1 MRIWIFLIGQRTSAE
16 VTFEEIYSDLLNDAQ
31 LAERLGYHG
40 VLLAEHHFTNYC
52 AIPNPLMLAAAIGQR
67 TSRIRVG
74 TAVIVLPLHNPV
86 RVAEDIAEADQ
97 LTGGR
102 LEVGFGRGYAAYE
115 FTPLGL
121 DLDESPA
128 AMADGLDVLD
138 KLWSGPDVSNQ
149 DGRWPFPAI
158 TVTPQPVQRPRPPA
172 WYACRS
178 ARSFGTALDRGLFP
192 FIAVGVRG
200 RAFAEEFRRAFEEEC
215 ARRGKDP
222 ASIRFG
228 AQVLAHHGTDQAE
241 IERGAHA
248 GRLMYRITNR
258 LMAGRQRVRAGL
270 VDMSGTE
277 PAADVATDQ
286 ITSGSLVGDND
297 HVLGQLAWLAEMG
310 VTDLSLNFRY
320 GDLDS
325 PSVHRSMERVAE
337 LAGLSPADTKPAAV
351 WAPA

>member
-1 MRIWIFLIGQRTSAE
+1 VRIWVFLIGQRTSAE
-16 VTFEEIYSDLLNDAQ
+16 TAFDEIYRNLLDDAQ

-67 TSRIRVG
+67 TERIRIG

-102 LEVGFGRGYAAYE
+102 LEIGFGRGYAAYE
-115 FTPLGL
+115 FAPFGL
-121 DLDESPA
+121 DLDDSSA
-128 AMADGLDVLD
+128 SMADGLDVLE
-138 KLWSGPDVSNQ
+138 KLWSGPDVSNR

-158 TVTPQPVQRPRPPA
+158 TVTPRPVQRPRPPA
-172 WYACRS
+172 WYACGS
-178 ARSFGTALDRGLFP
+178 KQSFGTALDRGLFP

-200 RAFAEEFRRAFEEEC
+200 REFAQEFRRAFEEEC
-215 ARRGKDP
+215 ARRGIDP
-222 ASIRFG
+222 GSVQFG
-228 AQVLAHHGTDQAE
+228 VQVLAHQGDSQAGV
-241 IERGAHA
+241 ERGARA

-258 LMAGRQRVRAGL
+258 LMAGRQRVHAGL

-277 PAADVATDQ
+277 PAADVSTEQ
-286 ITSGSLVGDND
+286 VTSGSLVGDEQ
-297 HVLGQLAWLAEMG
+297 HVRRQLEWLEGMG

-325 PSVHRSMERVAE
+325 ESVQRSMERVAE
-337 LAGLSPADTKPAAV
+337 LAALRR
-351 WAPA
+351 

>member
-1 MRIWIFLIGQRTSAE
+1 MRIWTFLIGQRTSAE
-16 VTFEEIYSDLLNDAQ
+16 TGFDEIYRNLLDDAQ
-31 LAERLGYHG
+31 LAEHLGYHG

-67 TSRIRVG
+67 TSRLRIG

-86 RVAEDIAEADQ
+86 RLAEDIAEADQ

-102 LEVGFGRGYAAYE
+102 LEIGFGRGYAPYE
-115 FTPLGL
+115 FAPLGL
-121 DLDESPA
+121 DLEDSAA
-128 AMADGLDVLD
+128 AMAAGLDVLD

-158 TVTPQPVQRPRPPA
+158 TITPRPVQRPRPPA
-172 WYACRS
+172 WYACGS
-178 ARSFGTALDRGLFP
+178 ARSFATALERGLFP

-200 RAFAEEFRRAFEEEC
+200 RSFAEEFRRAFEEEC

-228 AQVLAHHGTDQAE
+228 AQLLAHHGEDEAE

-258 LMAGRQRVRAGL
+258 LMAGTQSVRTGL

-277 PAADVATDQ
+277 PAADVPTEQ
-286 ITSGSLVGDND
+286 VTSGSLVGDD
-297 HVLGQLAWLAEMG
+297 GHIRSQLAWLEEIG

-320 GDLDS
+320 GDLDTA
-325 PSVHRSMERVAE
+325 SVRRSMETTAE
-337 LAGLSPADTKPAAV
+337 LAGLPAASPEPAAGS
-351 WAPA
+351 APV

>member
-1 MRIWIFLIGQRTSAE
+1 MRIWIFLIGQRTNAE
-16 VTFEEIYSDLLNDAQ
+16 TSFEEIYRNLLEDAQ
-31 LAERLGYHG
+31 QAERLGYHG
-40 VLLAEHHFTNYC
+40 VLVAEHHFTNYC

-67 TSRIRVG
+67 TSRIRIG
-74 TAVIVLPLHNPV
+74 TAVIVLPLHNPI

-115 FTPLGL
+115 FTPFGH
-121 DLDESPA
+121 DLDDSSA
-128 AMADGLDVLD
+128 AMSDGLDVLD
-138 KLWSGPDVSNQ
+138 KLWSRSDVSSH

-172 WYACRS
+172 WYACGS
-178 ARSFGTALDRGLFP
+178 AQSFGAALDRDLFP

-200 RAFAEEFRRAFEEEC
+200 GAFIKEFRRAFEEEC

-222 ASIRFG
+222 ASTRFG
-228 AQVLAHHGTDQAE
+228 AQVLAHYGHDGAE
-241 IERGAHA
+241 IERGAQA
-248 GRLMYRITNR
+248 GRLMYRITHR

-286 ITSGSLVGDND
+286 ITSGSLIGDD
-297 HVLGQLAWLAEMG
+297 HHVRGQLDWLMEIG

-325 PSVHRSMERVAE
+325 ASVRRSMERVAE
-337 LAGLSPADTKPAAV
+337 LAELEPAASGL
-351 WAPA
+351 PS